1 MIPAEA
7 VEAAAK
13 MMAMSSAEA
22 WSDEQWDNPRVHDAY
37 RQPWRDEAR
46 RILEAAAPHMMA
58 EVLEEAACAA
68 EDPSPEDMDTYFIDQ
83 ADVGR
88 WLRDRAEAYRTPDA
102 R

>member
-7 VEAAAK
+7 VEAA
-13 MMAMSSAEA
+13 MRA
-22 WSDEQWDNPRVHDAY
+22 WGVKGEDQ
-37 RQPWRDEAR
+37 R
-46 RILEAAAPHMMA
+46 RIVETILEAAAPHMLA

>member
-13 MMAMSSAEA
+13 ASHASRWPNAP
-22 WSDEQWDNPRVHDAY
+22 WDALNDDARAY
-37 RQPWRDEAR
+37 AR
-46 RILEAAAPHMMA
+46 KNARLSLEAAAPHMLA

-88 WLRDRAEAYRTPDA
+88 WLRARAEACRTPDA